1 MIEKAK
7 QVFDIE
13 IKGLEFVKNNL
24 PEYFNEIIEKILS
37 TKGKLIV
44 SGMGKSGHI
53 GKKIAATLAST
64 GTPSFFIHPGEAFH
78 GDLGMIEPHDAVL
91 LISYSG
97 ETEEILRLIPFLNWN
112 KNLTIGMSGNSNSSL
127 AQNTHYHLNINVP
140 EEACPLSLAPT
151 SSTTATL
158 VMGDALAVSLMEA
171 RNFKPEDFARFH
183 PGGSLGRRLLAK
195 VKDFMRSDDLP
206 YLDINSSAR
215 DLIFKLAQ
223 GRLGLVLITE
233 NDKFKGIITD
243 GDFRRALE
251 NINNLNEI
259 SLAGITNTKPLLL
272 NENAAL
278 HEAESLMLEKKI
290 NTVLIGDAQEIKGV
304 FQLYYL
310 R

>member
-1 MIEKAK
+1 MIDKAK

-13 IKGLEFVKNNL
+13 IKGLEYVKNKL
-24 PEYFNEIIEKILS
+24 PEYFDEIIEKILA

-127 AQNTHYHLNINVP
+127 AQNTQYHLNINVP

-233 NDKFKGIITD
+233 NEKFKGIITD

>member
-251 NINNLNEI
+251 YINNLNEI
-259 SLAGITNTKPLLL
+259 SLAGITNTNPLLL

-278 HEAESLMLEKKI
+278 HEAERLMLEKKI
-290 NTVLIGDAQEIKGV
+290 NTVLIGDIKEIKGV

>member
-1 MIEKAK
+1 MIDKAK

-13 IKGLEFVKNNL
+13 IKGLEYVKNKL
-24 PEYFNEIIEKILS
+24 PEYFDEIIEKILA

-78 GDLGMIEPHDAVL
+78 GDLGMIEAHDAVL

-97 ETEEILRLIPFLNWN
+97 ETEEVLRLIPFLNWN
-112 KNLTIGMSGNSNSSL
+112 KNLTIGMSGNPNSSL
-127 AQNTHYHLNINVP
+127 AQNTQYHLNISVP

-183 PGGSLGRRLLAK
+183 PGGSLGRKLLAK
-195 VKDFMRSDDLP
+195 VKDFMRTDDLP

-215 DLIFKLAQ
+215 DLIYKLAQ

-233 NDKFKGIITD
+233 NGNFKGIITD

-251 NINNLNEI
+251 NIDNLNEI
-259 SLAGITNTKPLLL
+259 SLAGITNYQPLII

-278 HEAESLMLEKKI
+278 HEAEAILLEKKI
-290 NTVLIGDAQEIKGV
+290 NTILVGEKSEIKGV
-304 FQLYYL
+304 FQIYYL
-310 R
+310 G